1 MKLRLGTRDR
11 AGMFLPWGVSMSK
24 LKVSTISSQLLYKGL
39 MNVTPC
45 NLINVS
51 EIYLIPE
58 FIEDPDFLSKGLQK
72 NKVKNIKSYLTYKN

>member
-1 MKLRLGTRDR
+1 MNLSLGIWDR
-11 AGMFLPWGVSMSK
+11 TGMFLPRAVSMSK
-24 LKVSTISSQLLYKGL
+24 LNASTISFQSLYKGL

-51 EIYLIPE
+51 EVYLIPE

-72 NKVKNIKSYLTYKN
+72 TR